1 MVHGGFRPCSA
12 AFDCPFPGYS
22 LMKTLAGAGYDMFA
36 LDMTGHDH
44 STLPLQANPANI
56 SPEDGA
62 DLAAGVAEQADE
74 RTYPF
79 RLASSDTETADLD
92 AVVDLIRELP
102 GEEQMAD

>member
-22 LMKTLAGAGYDMFA
+22 LMKALAGAGYDMFA

-56 SPEDGA
+56 SPEDSA
-62 DLAAGVAEQADE
+62 DLAALTSVSL
-74 RTYPF
+74 RKPVRSPKVT
-79 RLASSDTETADLD
+79 L
-92 AVVDLIRELP
+92 
-102 GEEQMAD
+102 